1 MIEGGAAYGELAVTG
16 EALHGTTQ
24 QDGSSKGGTRGDS
37 RPNEAVQ
44 GADDSVVVK
53 KFRPENA
60 GNRRE
65 DKTGTIPGRGRG
77 DDATPKACIGC
88 EGRKFIRKFL
98 SVVGLRR

>member
-1 MIEGGAAYGELAVTG
+1 M
-16 EALHGTTQ
+16 
-24 QDGSSKGGTRGDS
+24 
-37 RPNEAVQ
+37 
-44 GADDSVVVK
+44 ADDSVVVK
-53 KFRPENA
+53 KSGPENA

-65 DKTGTIPGRGRG
+65 DKTGTTPGRVRG